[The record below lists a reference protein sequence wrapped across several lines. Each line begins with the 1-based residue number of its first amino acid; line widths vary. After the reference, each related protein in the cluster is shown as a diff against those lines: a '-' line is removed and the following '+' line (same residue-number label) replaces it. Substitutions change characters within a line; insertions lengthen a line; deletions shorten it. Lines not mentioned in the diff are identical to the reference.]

1 MLSRLSAIIFQK
13 TRRKAV
19 KCRSGLL
26 VEMLWVKET
35 AEGTD
40 FFPAP
45 QGFRFV
51 VKETWK
57 SEDGR
62 TMGNF
67 AVVDAGSLETG
78 IIVVKK
84 GHGRPK
90 G

>member
-1 MLSRLSAIIFQK
+1 MSAIIFQK

-45 QGFRFV
+45 KGFRFV

-62 TMGNF
+62 TIGVF
-67 AVVDAGSLETG
+67 AVVEAGSLETG
-78 IIVVKK
+78 MTIVKK
-84 GHGRPK
+84 GQGGPK
-90 G
+90 GPSR